1 MFHGSS
7 SLTAFQRR
15 NILVWFTLAFQAG
28 VLNVGGFLA
37 CHRFVTHITGFATHF
52 GDEAALSYW
61 NSAFGM
67 LTVPAFFL
75 LGCMISGF
83 FIDLRQLRDRAPL
96 YEYSFGLIGFLM
108 LLVAI
113 GGHNKIF
120 GDFGEPLLL
129 ARDYT
134 LLAIL
139 CLCAGLQNA
148 TITSASGAVVR
159 TTHLTGITTDLGIGL
174 TRVLTKKKGDYVR
187 RHEAK
192 ANIMR
197 AGLIFF
203 FVLGSYLGALLFM
216 KIEYKGFLI
225 PALISTALSILSF
238 KARLKNR

>member
-1 MFHGSS
+1 M
-7 SLTAFQRR
+7 
-15 NILVWFTLAFQAG
+15 TLAFQAG

-52 GDEAALSYW
+52 GEEASLSRW
-61 NSAFGM
+61 ESAFGM
-67 LTVPAFFL
+67 LTVPGFFL

-96 YEYSFGLIGFLM
+96 YEYSFGLIGLLM
-108 LLVAI
+108 LVISI
-113 GGHNKIF
+113 GGHNHVF
-120 GDFGEPLLL
+120 GNFGEPLLL
-129 ARDYT
+129 GRDYL

-139 CLCAGLQNA
+139 CLSAGLQNA

-159 TTHLTGITTDLGIGL
+159 TTHLTGVTTDLGIGL
-174 TRVLTKKKGDYVR
+174 TRVLTKKKGDHVR

-197 AGLIFF
+197 AGLILF
-203 FVLGSYLGALLFM
+203 FVFGSYFGALLFL

-225 PALISTALSILSF
+225 PAVISAVLSALSF
-238 KARLKNR
+238 RARLQNR